1 MKWSW
6 RLGKVAGIGVYV
18 HATFFLMIG
27 WVALSHWT
35 QRHSLAATLAGVG
48 FILAIFACVVLHEFG
63 HALAARRYGIKT
75 RDITLLPI
83 GGVARL
89 ERMPEEPI
97 QELWVA
103 LAGPAVNVVIAVSL
117 YLWLYATASL
127 EPFSKLSLTDG
138 PFIQRILLLNV
149 SLVLFNMLPAFPMD
163 GGRVLRALL
172 ATRIEYTR
180 ATHIAANIGQG
191 MALLFGFF
199 GFFTN
204 PFLLFI
210 ALFVWIG
217 AGQEASLTQ
226 LKSALG
232 GIPIGRAMIT
242 DYRTLS
248 PGDSL
253 GRAIELTLA
262 GSQQDFPVEENGRV
276 VGVLTRADLLQ
287 ALAKGG
293 ERLSVSE
300 VMQRDFQ
307 MADSSEM
314 LDTIFP
320 RLQNC
325 QCHTLPVTRNG
336 QLVGLMTMDNIG
348 EFILIQSALKASQG
362 KSLKLDPKLVQG

>member
-1 MKWSW
+1 MKWSL
-6 RLGKVAGIGVYV
+6 RLGKVAGIDVYI
-18 HATFFLMIG
+18 HATFFLLIG
-27 WVALSHWT
+27 WVALSYWM
-35 QRHSLAATLAGVG
+35 QEHSLAATLLGVG
-48 FILAIFACVVLHEFG
+48 FILTIFACVVLHEFG
-63 HALAARRYGIKT
+63 HALTARRYGIKT

-89 ERMPEEPI
+89 ERMPEDPA

-103 LAGPAVNVVIAVSL
+103 LAGPAVNLVIAVLL
-117 YLWLYATASL
+117 YLGLYATRSL
-127 EPFSKLSLTDG
+127 EPLSRWSLTEG

-149 SLVLFNMLPAFPMD
+149 ALVLFNMLPAFPMD

-191 MALLFGFF
+191 MALVFGFL
-199 GFFTN
+199 GFFSN

-217 AGQEASLTQ
+217 AGQEASMTQ

-242 DYRTLS
+242 DYLTLS

-253 GRAIELTLA
+253 GRAVELTLA

-276 VGVLTRADLLQ
+276 VGVLTSAGLMQ
-287 ALAKGG
+287 ALARGG
-293 ERLSVSE
+293 EGLAVSE

-307 MADSSEM
+307 MIDSSEM
-314 LDTIFP
+314 LDTIVP
-320 RLQNC
+320 RLQEC
-325 QCHTLPVTRNG
+325 QCRTLPVTHNG
-336 QLVGLMTMDNIG
+336 RLVGLMTMDNIG

-362 KSLKLDPKLVQG
+362 KALKMDGRLAQG